1 MEEIEKNG
9 KVDIQKDV
17 IEPINRREIKTKD
30 MAIQLKVSEK
40 ELKQYIKNNGY
51 VWKGSK
57 YMKKEE
63 VEAVAEVPIVEIAT
77 EKVKVTYRIDKE
89 LHKLIR
95 LQAMIE
101 DTDNSAIIE
110 KAILNYVS
118 DKAKEILKNM

>member
-40 ELKQYIKNNGY
+40 KLKQYIKNNGY

>member
-1 MEEIEKNG
+1 
-9 KVDIQKDV
+9 
-17 IEPINRREIKTKD
+17 

-40 ELKQYIKNNGY
+40 KLKQYIKNNGY